1 MSTVRRLG
9 ETSVRTLAHEI
20 QAVHA
25 STGGPVAVSAEF
37 GSQPLPWGYALRQP
51 SPSVAIVTAD
61 AAAAAPVAPVQVR
74 LTATDPAAQDRLL
87 TTSVDVV
94 LAAPVITQEFQP
106 APSLL
111 EVTLV
116 RPDGDPST
124 GRAVTVEPAAGA
136 AVGLAEDPA
145 AAGVY
150 RSPPTAWT
158 AQFHPLD
165 IHVDGASVR
174 RAVVDVGART
184 TRIRAVD
191 PT

>member
-1 MSTVRRLG
+1 MSTVRPLG
-9 ETSVRTLAHEI
+9 EDSVRTLRHEI
-20 QAVHA
+20 HAVHA
-25 STGGPVAVSAEF
+25 TTGAPVSVSAEF
-37 GSQPLPWGYALRQP
+37 GSEPPRGWALRQP
-51 SPSVAIVTAD
+51 SPSVVVVTVD
-61 AAAAAPVAPVQVR
+61 AAGPAPALPLQVR
-74 LTATDPAAQDRLL
+74 LTATDPAAQDRFVAK
-87 TTSVDVV
+87 TVDVV
-94 LAAPVITQEFQP
+94 LAQPEVSQDFQP

-136 AVGLAEDPA
+136 AVGLTEDPA

-150 RSPPTAWT
+150 RSPPMAWS

-174 RAVVDVGART
+174 RAIVDVTART

>member
-1 MSTVRRLG
+1 MSTLRALG
-9 ETSVRTLAHEI
+9 EASVRTLRHEI
-20 QAVHA
+20 HAVHA
-25 STGGPVAVSAEF
+25 TTGAPVAVSAEF
-37 GSQPLPWGYALRQP
+37 GSEPPPRSWVLRQP
-51 SPSVAIVTAD
+51 SPSVAAVTAD
-61 AAAAAPVAPVQVR
+61 AAVASPAVPVQVR
-74 LTATDPAAQDRLL
+74 LTATDPAAQDRFVAS
-87 TTSVDVV
+87 TVDVV
-94 LAAPVITQEFQP
+94 LAQPEITQDFQP
-106 APSLL
+106 APSVL

-136 AVGLAEDPA
+136 AVGLAEDAA

-174 RAVVDVGART
+174 RAVVDVTART